1 MTSQTVERYEGTWRR
16 LANISAGRKGSIHD
30 DDAARGMGFRGG
42 FVPGST
48 GGQAAM
54 PAIIARLGQQW
65 MEGGWYSF
73 KFVRPVYID
82 EEVREVGSELL
93 ADGTLPLQ
101 VEARD
106 GRLCCDGAAGL
117 GATLPWDGSEDG
129 THGADEVFP
138 AMTIGDAFAPS
149 ELHVVADEVA
159 AMIAAAGDP
168 TPWYESESPW
178 GGPIIPPERLMNA
191 ALNAIRGE
199 IRTDESVRNPG
210 MWAEHSIAMAQPVF
224 AGRTYAINQH
234 LADKGLSG
242 RTAYVDYQFEVT
254 DDSGAL
260 CATGRHKIKWI
271 LQSEQPGD
279 RP

>member
-48 GGQAAM
+48 VGQAAM

-106 GRLCCDGAAGL
+106 GRLCCDRAAGL
-117 GATLPWDGSEDG
+117 GATLPWDSSEDG

-149 ELHVVADEVA
+149 ELHVVAEEVA
-159 AMIAAAGDP
+159 AMIAAAVVRERVAVGRSDHPAGAADERRAERDP
-168 TPWYESESPW
+168 RRDSHRR
-178 GGPIIPPERLMNA
+178 ERA
-191 ALNAIRGE
+191 
-199 IRTDESVRNPG
+199 
-210 MWAEHSIAMAQPVF
+210 
-224 AGRTYAINQH
+224 
-234 LADKGLSG
+234 
-242 RTAYVDYQFEVT
+242 
-254 DDSGAL
+254 
-260 CATGRHKIKWI
+260 
-271 LQSEQPGD
+271 QPGD
-279 RP
+279 VGGALDRHGAAGLRRPQLHPQRAPGG

>member
-1 MTSQTVERYEGTWRR
+1 MANQTVEAYKGTWRR
-16 LANISAGRKGSIHD
+16 LANVAADRKGSIHD
-30 DDAARGMGFRGG
+30 DETAREMGFRGG

-48 GGQAAM
+48 VGQAAM

-73 KFVRPVYID
+73 KFVRPVYVD
-82 EEVREVGSELL
+82 EEVREVGSTPL
-93 ADGTLPLQ
+93 ADGTLPLR

-106 GRLCCDGAAGL
+106 GRLCCDGSAGL
-117 GATLPWDGSEDG
+117 GATVPWDASQDG
-129 THGADEVFP
+129 TRRADEVFP
-138 AMTIGDAFAPS
+138 AMTIGEVFEPSQLRVAP
-149 ELHVVADEVA
+149 EEVA

-178 GGPIIPPERLMNA
+178 GGALIPPERLMNA
-191 ALNAIRGE
+191 ALNAVRGE
-199 IRTDESVRNPG
+199 IRTDDSIRNPG
-210 MWAEHSIAMAQPVF
+210 MWAEHSIAIERPLF
-224 AGRTYAINQH
+224 AGRNYTLTEQ

-242 RTAYVDYQFEVT
+242 RTAYVDFQFEVA
-254 DDSGAL
+254 DESGAR

-271 LQSEQPGD
+271 RQSEQPGD